1 MLCLIPLTVLIN
13 VGADAAYCFQCK
25 NAASRGW
32 SWWFGWGDCQCT
44 EGWSGDCC
52 DDWSVS
58 DWGQK
63 VSDWGQGKS
72 CAAHSENAC
81 KHISN
86 LPATVDS
93 MRTWSY
99 PPTSDLSTQ
108 SQCEETNGC
117 MWVECFPQSGDS
129 LPYSTSIPAEMCSD
143 CGGPWQGKCEWKHY
157 TPGFLAFAGPG
168 EHCGFSYPVCPAIE
182 GKNCF
187 CGQAANKV
195 KEGWCDNGAGMQTFC
210 PNALNHGNGRSQ
222 ECSWS
227 GWTVSPQVSGGA
239 TASCAA
245 WGLETSSGR

>member
-1 MLCLIPLTVLIN
+1 MIGAKANHAPHTQRMLASTSAISLQPLTPCARGHIRQLQTSARKVN
-13 VGADAAYCFQCK
+13 V
-25 NAASRGW
+25 RRL
-32 SWWFGWGDCQCT
+32 T
-44 EGWSGDCC
+44 
-52 DDWSVS
+52 
-58 DWGQK
+58 
-63 VSDWGQGKS
+63 
-72 CAAHSENAC
+72 
-81 KHISN
+81 
-86 LPATVDS
+86 
-93 MRTWSY
+93 
-99 PPTSDLSTQ
+99 
-108 SQCEETNGC
+108 
-117 MWVECFPQSGDS
+117 VECFPQSGDS

-168 EHCGFSYPVCPAIE
+168 EHCGFSYPVCPASE

-187 CGQAANKV
+187 CGQAANNV